1 MSVRVSAENGGWTA
15 GPEGHPRMGGEPHYR
30 RDRHFKLEH
39 LKLDLSFDEAK
50 GSVRGTSTLTL
61 APLHDGLTRVT
72 LDAVDLAVR
81 NVRSAG
87 KSLAFEA
94 SGGEL
99 RIDLARPARAGQ
111 ALVIEIAYTGTPKK
125 GLFFIKPD
133 KAHPKK
139 PRQIWSQGEMEDNRH
154 WFPCYDASD
163 DKCTSEVILT
173 VADRYTAVSNGRLV
187 GVRKDRKKRLATF
200 HWRQDVPHVTYLV
213 AIAVGEFDIEEE
225 SFGGAK
231 KVPVQYYVPKG
242 RGRDIRPTFAR
253 TVDVMRFFSEVTGV
267 PYPYEKYAQVVVAD
281 FTFGGMENTS
291 MTLLTERCLVP
302 KRLLDDTDSD
312 SLIAHELA
320 HQWWGDLVTT
330 KSWAHLWLNEGFA
343 SYFDPLYFERS
354 RGADEFHLRMKGDA
368 EAYFAEFRS
377 YRRAIVTNEWHVSE
391 DMFDRHTYCKGGW
404 VLHMLR
410 GVVGDDHFWKGIR
423 HYIARHARRSVET
436 ADLKIAFEEATGRS
450 LDCFFDQWLM
460 KGGHPAYDVSWT
472 WDDKAS
478 VLRVTVAQ
486 TQKTDDLTPL
496 FRMPVEIVAAM
507 GPANRVFRVQVEKAN
522 ETFAFQLPERPK
534 AVYFDPAGWV
544 LKTVR
549 FKRTVEALLY
559 QLAHAPTAL
568 CRAEAA
574 EALAQETRTG
584 DILEGLSRVLEKDPF
599 YGVRQAA
606 AQALGSLGGAEAA
619 GILARA
625 LKQKD
630 PKVRRSAAEALGKV
644 KPEHSGKPLLAALR
658 DPSDLVRAAAVAS
671 LGKSRVKGAL
681 PVLARAAR
689 QDSWND
695 VVRGAAAG
703 AAGEL
708 ADPGALPMCRQLAA
722 YGRSLPARNGAATSL
737 VKLWRRFPEKRGEIE
752 ETLRDLIADREY
764 LVRRRAAELASG
776 VEAPAIR
783 EALAKVVD
791 NDIMCL
797 VRRTARMSLDRLDKA
812 RGASE
817 RVDALATDV
826 ESLKEALK
834 DAKARIAALEAARH
848 APRH

>member
-1 MSVRVSAENGGWTA
+1 
-15 GPEGHPRMGGEPHYR
+15 MGGEPHYR

-61 APLHDGLTRVT
+61 APLHGGLTRVT
-72 LDAVDLAVR
+72 LDAADLSVKGVR
-81 NVRSAG
+81 LAG
-87 KSLAFEA
+87 KSLVFEA

-99 RIDLARPARAGQ
+99 RIDLARPAKAGQ
-111 ALVIEIAYTGTPKK
+111 TLTIEIIYSGTPKK

-133 KAHPKK
+133 KEHPKK

-187 GVRKDRKKRLATF
+187 GVKKDRKKRLATF

-213 AIAVGEFDIEEE
+213 AIAVGEFDHEEEKE

-231 KVPVQYYVPKG
+231 NVPVQYYVPKG
-242 RGRDIRPTFAR
+242 RGRDIRSTFSR

-302 KRLLDDTDSD
+302 KRLLEDTDSD

-343 SYFDPLYFERS
+343 SYFDPLWFEKS
-354 RGADEFHLRMKGDA
+354 RGTDEFHLRMKGEA
-368 EAYFAEFRS
+368 EAYLAEFRS

-391 DMFDRHTYCKGGW
+391 DMFDRHTYCKGAW

-410 GVVGDDHFWKGIR
+410 GVVGDDHFRKGIR
-423 HYIARHARRSVET
+423 LYIARHARRSVET

-450 LDCFFDQWLM
+450 LDCFFGQWLM
-460 KGGHPAYDVSWT
+460 KGGHPDYDVSWS
-472 WDDKAS
+472 WDDKTS
-478 VLRVTVAQ
+478 VLQVTVAQ

-507 GPANRVFRVQVEKAN
+507 GPANRVFKVAVEKAH

-574 EALAQETRTG
+574 EALARETRTEG
-584 DILEGLSRVLEKDPF
+584 VLAGLSRALEMDSF

-606 AQALGSLGGAEAA
+606 AQGLGGLGGAEAA
-619 GILARA
+619 AILAKA

-630 PKVRRSAAEALGKV
+630 PKVRRSAAEALAKI
-644 KPEHSGKPLLAALR
+644 KPEWCEKPLLSALH
-658 DPSDLVRAAAVAS
+658 DPSDLVRASAVSS
-671 LGKSRVKGAL
+671 LGKSRAKGAI
-681 PVLARAAR
+681 AAITRAAR

-703 AAGEL
+703 SAGEL
-708 ADPGALPMCRQLAA
+708 ADVRTFSMCRNLTA
-722 YGRSLPARNGAATSL
+722 YGRSFAARAGATGSL
-737 VKLWRRFPEKRGEIE
+737 AKLWRRFPEKRGEIE
-752 ETLRDLIADREY
+752 EILRDLIADREY
-764 LVRRRAAELASG
+764 LVRRRAAELAGG
-776 VEAPAIR
+776 VEAPSVR
-783 EALAKVVD
+783 EALEKAAE

-797 VRRTARMSLDRLDKA
+797 VRRTARMSLDRLDKS
-812 RGASE
+812 REASE
-817 RVDALATDV
+817 RVDALSTDV

-834 DAKARIAALEAARH
+834 DAKARIAVLEAGRAGSR
-848 APRH
+848 R